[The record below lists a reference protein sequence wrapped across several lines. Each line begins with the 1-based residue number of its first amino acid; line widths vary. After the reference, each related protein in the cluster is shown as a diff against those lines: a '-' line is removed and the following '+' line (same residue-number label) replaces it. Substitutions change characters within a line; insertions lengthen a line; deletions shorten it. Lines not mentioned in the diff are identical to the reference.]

1 MLRVPMSISAAY
13 DTHDALG
20 LAALVRS
27 KEVTGLELLDEAI
40 RRAQQVNPKLN
51 AIVLEM
57 FDEGRRLLAAGLP
70 DGPLRG
76 VPFLLK
82 DLAQPYAGFPL
93 RSGSKLYEKHV
104 PEVHGELVRRY
115 LAAGLV
121 VFGKTN
127 TSEFGILPTVE
138 TALYGACHNP
148 WKRDVTPGGSSGG
161 AAAVVAARIV
171 PVAHG
176 GDAGGS
182 IRIPASCCGV
192 FGLKPTRGRNPM
204 GPHSSER
211 GHGLAAEH
219 VISVSVGDSAAFLDA
234 SAGPEHTAPYWA
246 PPQAGSYLEETRR
259 PPGKLRIA
267 FTHKPLLGGG
277 AEDADCKRSV
287 EDAVKLLTELGHEC
301 VEAAPPVDGPIVSRA
316 FFATYC
322 AGVGGE
328 LQLAA
333 KYLGRPARPS
343 DVEPTTWLMGMI
355 ARTGFTAADFSA
367 SLRQLQAMSRDV
379 HRFMEKFDCYLTPTL
394 GKAPVAHGAL
404 GAQGRE
410 KTVQELVSRLDFTS
424 ALRLPGMLDKAVA
437 RAFGFAPFTA
447 VGNVTGQPSMSVPL
461 WWNDA
466 GLPMGVCFTSRFGDE
481 ATLFRL
487 AAQLEQARP
496 WKDRRPPVC
505 AA

>member
-1 MLRVPMSISAAY
+1 MSIAAAY
-13 DTHDALG
+13 DAHDALG
-20 LAALVRS
+20 LAELVHK
-27 KEVTGLELLDEAI
+27 KEVTAGELLDEAI
-40 RRAQQVNPKLN
+40 RRARELNPKLN

-70 DGPLRG
+70 EGPLTG

-93 RSGSKLYEKHV
+93 RSASRLYEKYV
-104 PEVHGELVRRY
+104 PARHGELTRRY

-121 VFGKTN
+121 IFGRTSS
-127 TSEFGILPTVE
+127 SEFGILPTTE
-138 TALYGACHNP
+138 PALYGPCHNP
-148 WKRDVTPGGSSGG
+148 WKHGITTGGSSGG
-161 AAAVVAARIV
+161 AAAVVAARII

-204 GPHSSER
+204 GPDSSER

-219 VISVSVGDSAAFLDA
+219 VLSMSVRDSAAFLDA
-234 SAGPEHTAPYWA
+234 SAGPEATAPYWA
-246 PPQAGSYLEETRR
+246 PPQAGSYLDETKR
-259 PPGKLRIA
+259 PVGKLKIA
-267 FTHKPLLGGG
+267 FTHQPLLPGT
-277 AEDADCKRSV
+277 EDADCLRSI
-287 EDAVKLLTELGHEC
+287 EDAVKLLRELGHEC
-301 VEAAPPVDGPIVSRA
+301 VEAAPPVDSATVSHA
-316 FFATYC
+316 FFTTYC

-328 LQLAA
+328 LLLAE

-355 ARTGFTAADFSA
+355 ARKGFSSAEFSA
-367 SLRQLQAMSRDV
+367 ALRVMQGMSREV
-379 HRFMEKFDCYLTPTL
+379 HRFMDNFDCYLTPTL
-394 GKAPVAHGAL
+394 GKPPVAHGAL
-404 GAQGRE
+404 GPQGFE
-410 KTVQELVSRLDFTS
+410 KSLQDLVARMDFTS
-424 ALRLPGMLDKAVA
+424 ALKLPGLLDKAVA

-461 WWNDA
+461 WWNA
-466 GLPMGVCFTSRFGDE
+466 GGLPMGVCFTSRFGDE
-481 ATLFRL
+481 PTLFRL

-496 WKDRRPPVC
+496 WRARRPPVC
-505 AA
+505 AS

>member
-1 MLRVPMSISAAY
+1 MSIASAY
-13 DTHDALG
+13 DAHDALG
-20 LAALVRS
+20 LAELVQK
-27 KEVTGLELLDEAI
+27 KEVSPEELLDEAI
-40 RRAQQVNPKLN
+40 RRARALNPQLN

-57 FDEGRRLLAAGLP
+57 FDEARRLISAGLP

-93 RSGSKLYEKHV
+93 RNASKLYENFI
-104 PEVHGELVRRY
+104 PRRHGELVNRY
-115 LAAGLV
+115 LRAGLV
-121 VFGKTN
+121 IFGRTN
-127 TSEFGILPTVE
+127 SSEFGILPTTE
-138 TALYGACHNP
+138 PLLHGPCHNP
-148 WKRDVTPGGSSGG
+148 WKLGVTTGGSSGG

-204 GPHSSER
+204 GPDGSER
-211 GHGLAAEH
+211 GHGLGAEH
-219 VISVSVGDSAAFLDA
+219 VLSMSVRDSAAFLDA
-234 SAGPEHTAPYWA
+234 SAGPESTAPYWA
-246 PPQAGSYLEETRR
+246 PPQGRSYLEETRT
-259 PPGKLRIA
+259 PAGKLKIA
-267 FTHKPLLGGG
+267 YTHKPLLPGTEH
-277 AEDADCKRSV
+277 EDCRRSV
-287 EDAVKLLTELGHEC
+287 EDAVKLLRELGHEC
-301 VEAAPPVDGPIVSRA
+301 VEEAPPVDSQRVSQA
-316 FFATYC
+316 FFTTYC
-322 AGVGGE
+322 AGVAGE
-328 LQLAA
+328 LKLAA
-333 KYLGRPARPS
+333 KFLGRPAKPS
-343 DVEPTTWLMGMI
+343 DVEPTTWLMNMI
-355 ARTGFTAADFSA
+355 ARTNFSAGDFSA
-367 SLRQLQAMSRDV
+367 AIRQLQEMSREV
-379 HRFMEKFDCYLTPTL
+379 HRFMERFDCYLTPTL
-394 GKAPVAHGAL
+394 GKPPVAHGSL

-410 KTVQELVSRLDFTS
+410 KSIQAFAARMDLTS

-487 AAQLEQARP
+487 GAQLEQARP
-496 WKDRRPPVC
+496 WKDKKPALC